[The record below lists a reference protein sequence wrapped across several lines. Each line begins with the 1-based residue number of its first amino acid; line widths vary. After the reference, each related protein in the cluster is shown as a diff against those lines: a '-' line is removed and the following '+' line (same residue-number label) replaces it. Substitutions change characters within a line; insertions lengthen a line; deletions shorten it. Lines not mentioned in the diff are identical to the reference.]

1 MNIPMFSVVQNS
13 LKVPSCY
20 KGTELLIFIHLEK
33 ENVYK
38 YNYSI
43 LYRYSI
49 QWLERFKKKD
59 FSFNM
64 MVEFFPPS
72 LSSRGNA
79 LAFRERAFKSLV
91 LRN

>member
-1 MNIPMFSVVQNS
+1 MFTNIIIAFFT
-13 LKVPSCY
+13 
-20 KGTELLIFIHLEK
+20 GTASSGWRDL
-33 ENVYK
+33 
-38 YNYSI
+38 
-43 LYRYSI
+43 
-49 QWLERFKKKD
+49 KKD

-79 LAFRERAFKSLV
+79 LAFRERSFKSLV